1 MFNYYN
7 HETIRKLVIAFG
19 SLFNSI
25 TIKQI
30 NANGSLRTNI
40 VPLTYGP
47 KEKFIKRITQSSS
60 ISDTTRVQFT
70 IPQLAFEMT
79 GMQYDPARHF
89 NKLNKKTI
97 VSSSGATLSFA
108 EVPYNFA
115 FSLYAY
121 TRNIEENLQIME
133 QILPQFSPEFI
144 VTINFNSLHQRVDV
158 PFFLS
163 ATGLTE
169 EYEGDFSTRR
179 LVVSTYQF
187 IARSYVYGEIK
198 QSPIIAGISLGYN
211 SGLFGDFIGTLPPQP
226 APPPGPGEENLFT
239 NPGNIEPLIPES
251 PNFGQ
256 DPNIFGP

>member
-7 HETIRKLVIAFG
+7 NETIRKLVIAFG

-25 TIKQI
+25 NIRQI
-30 NANGSLRTNI
+30 NANGSFRTSVI
-40 VPLTYGP
+40 PLTYGP

-79 GMQYDPARHF
+79 GMQYDASRHF
-89 NKLNKKTI
+89 NKLNKKAITG
-97 VSSSGATLSFA
+97 VTGATFAYA

-144 VTINFNSLHQRVDV
+144 VTINFNNLYQKIDV
-158 PFFLS
+158 PIFLS

-187 IARSYVYGEIK
+187 IAKSYVYGEIK
-198 QSPIIAGISLGYN
+198 QGPDVRDINFSL
-211 SGLFGDFIGTLPPQP
+211 LDEI
-226 APPPGPGEENLFT
+226 
-239 NPGNIEPLIPES
+239 
-251 PNFGQ
+251 
-256 DPNIFGP
+256 